1 MAYRRVGPVAALTAA
16 SPQALPSLS
25 LGVGLARI
33 LGFQARNW
41 ASSAKAAGGA
51 DAAQTVKIVDGYGQI
66 VFQDAADRD
75 YKSQNTFVWFAPDDT
90 VTNLTGTVFADATG
104 AATGATSGNVTQL
117 VGNPLTISVLNG
129 GTATDYFEIYVFI
142 EYDRKAP

>member
-1 MAYRRVGPVAALTAA
+1 MAYRRVGPAAALTAA
-16 SPQALPSLS
+16 SPQT
-25 LGVGLARI
+25 LGTINLGAGYARV

-41 ASSAKAAGGA
+41 ASSAKASAGT
-51 DAAQTVKIVDGYGQI
+51 DAAITVKLVDANGQI
-66 VFQDAADRD
+66 GYLDAADRD

-90 VTNLTGTVFADATG
+90 VTGLTGTVFADNTG

-117 VGNPLTISVLNG
+117 FASPVTVSVLNG
-129 GTATDYFEIYVFI
+129 GTATDYFELYLFV